1 MYYQKLQMQRLSV
14 KEKVKN
20 KIQLQK
26 DLGLNEDP
34 NAMLIGIVSRLT
46 DQKGLTDRICNG

>member
-1 MYYQKLQMQRLSV
+1 MNISARYNATTFR

-26 DLGLNEDP
+26 IWDLK
-34 NAMLIGIVSRLT
+34 
-46 DQKGLTDRICNG
+46 QDRKL